1 MTKHKIGMV
10 TRNTPHL
17 VIVIFSDEVVK
28 MIFLLLCLD
37 GYLFIVVIVVIRYLP
52 RGSKEN
58 VLSITITGNVTMYKY
73 AMLVVTVLFLDF
85 VMIH

>member
-1 MTKHKIGMV
+1 MV

-28 MIFLLLCLD
+28 MKFLLLCLD
-37 GYLFIVVIVVIRYLP
+37 RHLFSVVVGNRYPP

-58 VLSITITGNVTMYKY
+58 VFSITIIGSVTMSRQV
-73 AMLVVTVLFLDF
+73 MLVVTNYTIFGF

>member
-1 MTKHKIGMV
+1 M
-10 TRNTPHL
+10 
-17 VIVIFSDEVVK
+17 
-28 MIFLLLCLD
+28 
-37 GYLFIVVIVVIRYLP
+37 VVIVVIRYLP